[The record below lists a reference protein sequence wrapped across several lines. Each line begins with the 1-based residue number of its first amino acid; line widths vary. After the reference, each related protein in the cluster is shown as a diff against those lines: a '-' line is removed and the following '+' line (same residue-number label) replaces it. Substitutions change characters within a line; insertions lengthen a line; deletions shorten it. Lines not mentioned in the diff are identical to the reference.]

1 MAWMRRPWPQ
11 RTKCVSSRL
20 CVTAG
25 RLIRRQSCM
34 WFSNWRTEEKMEK
47 RVMARRYWMFTSF
60 LLLALSA
67 AAQQPANTPAATQ
80 PEAAQSAPVQPPQST
95 PAAQAAPVT
104 MDQVVDRFVQ
114 REHGLVK
121 MLETRNPIVETYLQ
135 NLKLDPQLGPV
146 PNDDRY

>member
-1 MAWMRRPWPQ
+1 
-11 RTKCVSSRL
+11 
-20 CVTAG
+20 
-25 RLIRRQSCM
+25 
-34 WFSNWRTEEKMEK
+34 
-47 RVMARRYWMFTSF
+47 MARRYWMFTSF

-67 AAQQPANTPAATQ
+67 AAQQPANTPAGTQ
-80 PEAAQSAPVQPPQST
+80 PEAAQSAPAQPPQST

-135 NLKLDPQLGPV
+135 NLTADPQLV
-146 PNDDRY
+146 NFRTALKQ